1 MLLYIFIG
9 PLEQEAP
16 EDVLNL
22 EMPDQD
28 PHSGDPRANQSS
40 DRSIRGKTT
49 DELSTSGPA
58 PADEIMQTSQPAE
71 DLNQGKLLKSSQ
83 PASAESTRSQAND
96 IEPQDRQHCSEM
108 LPAEGQNMVA
118 TGMFDYPA
126 PQPVGYRYPP
136 NYWGSF
142 PQQQPFPPPYAVA
155 MHHHGY
161 TISHG
166 HSWPGHQAAW
176 SGHGWGMMEA
186 NSGQWYGNVG
196 GWPPHMWSSG
206 GMASPLLMQQYS
218 SMPSQRPGSSANNAF
233 APSPDSAFRT
243 KQMTSRA
250 DEVSFDA

>member
-1 MLLYIFIG
+1 MMLLYIFIG
-9 PLEQEAP
+9 PLEQKAP

-126 PQPVGYRYPP
+126 PQPVGYPP

-142 PQQQPFPPPYAVA
+142 PQQQPFVA
-155 MHHHGY
+155 
-161 TISHG
+161 ID
-166 HSWPGHQAAW
+166 HQAESREAGSDGGPAAAECQWAW
-176 SGHGWGMMEA
+176 EVTAGPGPTDPFRADWQHG
-186 NSGQWYGNVG
+186 G
-196 GWPPHMWSSG
+196 GW
-206 GMASPLLMQQYS
+206 
-218 SMPSQRPGSSANNAF
+218 
-233 APSPDSAFRT
+233 DS
-243 KQMTSRA
+243 
-250 DEVSFDA
+250 D